1 MRKILLV
8 ALTAAAMVSCS
19 ENEEFENGSTA
30 NKWIEAFIKDGKLC
44 RIEQGK
50 YRKIF

>member
-19 ENEEFENGSTA
+19 ENEGFENESTMTGL
-30 NKWIEAFIKDGKLC
+30 NS
-44 RIEQGK
+44 EQW
-50 YRKIF
+50 

>member
-19 ENEEFENGSTA
+19 ENEGFENESTMMVMISP
-30 NKWIEAFIKDGKLC
+30 KHC
-44 RIEQGK
+44 
-50 YRKIF
+50 

>member
-19 ENEEFENGSTA
+19 ENEGLENENTVNRIKFGTVVKTGTKTLVATTEEF
-30 NKWIEAFIKDGKLC
+30 
-44 RIEQGK
+44 Q
-50 YRKIF
+50 

>member
-19 ENEEFENGSTA
+19 ENEGFENERDQR
-30 NKWIEAFIKDGKLC
+30 NNLRDFIFKH
-44 RIEQGK
+44 I
-50 YRKIF
+50 I

>member
-8 ALTAAAMVSCS
+8 ALAAAAMVSCS

-30 NKWIEAFIKDGKLC
+30 N
-44 RIEQGK
+44 RI
-50 YRKIF
+50 

>member
-19 ENEEFENGSTA
+19 ENEGFENERTGLNSGQ
-30 NKWIEAFIKDGKLC
+30 W
-44 RIEQGK
+44 
-50 YRKIF
+50 

>member
-19 ENEEFENGSTA
+19 ENEGLEN
-30 NKWIEAFIKDGKLC
+30 E
-44 RIEQGK
+44 K
-50 YRKIF
+50 YNEPD